1 MTVPPATQPPETR
14 HPGNLIACLRY
25 RDAPAMIEWLCRH
38 FGFQKKLIV
47 PGGDGKVGHAELCYG
62 TGMIML
68 GSLSLEND
76 YSQHVTV
83 PDAIGGKE
91 TQTIYVVVP
100 DADLIYARAR
110 AGAAEMLID
119 IRDEAHGG
127 RGFTC
132 RDPEGHIWSFGT
144 YDPWK

>member
-1 MTVPPATQPPETR
+1 MTVPPLTQPPETN
-14 HPGNLIACLRY
+14 HPGNLIPCLRY

-47 PGGDGKVGHAELCYG
+47 PGGDGTVGHAELCYG

-68 GSLSLEND
+68 GSLGLQND
-76 YSQHVTV
+76 YNRHVTV
-83 PDAIGGKE
+83 PDAIGGRE

-110 AGAAEMLID
+110 SGGAEMLIE

>member
-1 MTVPPATQPPETR
+1 MTVPPATQPPETAY
-14 HPGNLIACLRY
+14 PGNIIPCLRY

-38 FGFQKKLIV
+38 FGFQKQLVV
-47 PGGDGKVGHAELCYG
+47 PGGDGTVGHAQLCYG

-68 GSLSLEND
+68 GSLAIEND
-76 YSQHVTV
+76 YGRHVTV

-110 AGAAEMLID
+110 TGGAEMLID
-119 IRDEAHGG
+119 IKDEDYGG